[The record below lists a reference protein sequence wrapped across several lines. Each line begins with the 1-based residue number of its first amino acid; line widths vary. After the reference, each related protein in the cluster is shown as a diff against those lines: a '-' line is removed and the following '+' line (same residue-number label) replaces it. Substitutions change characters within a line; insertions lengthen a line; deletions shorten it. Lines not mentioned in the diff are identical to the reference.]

1 MTHKLDSLYYDNYG
15 MIILQLPP
23 ETSLAFSSCSRG
35 RDRCRHFVINQSE
48 SGKFLVCGD
57 TTGHGTLSELI
68 DYYRAKPIEPFGEH
82 LTSSCVEV
90 RLKPRRAFFKET
102 QENREM

>member
-1 MTHKLDSLYYDNYG
+1 MAQKLKSLFYDNYG
-15 MIILQLPP
+15 MIVLQLPT
-23 ETSLAFSSCSRG
+23 ETSLVFSSCSRG

-68 DYYRAKPIEPFGEH
+68 DYYRATPIEPFGEH

-90 RLKPRRAFFKET
+90 RLNPRRAFFKEN
-102 QENREM
+102 QESREM

>member
-1 MTHKLDSLYYDNYG
+1 M
-15 MIILQLPP
+15 MIWEQPT
-23 ETSLAFSSCSRG
+23 ETSLAFPSCSRG
-35 RDRCRHFVINQSE
+35 RDRCRHFVISQSE

-68 DYYRAKPIEPFGEH
+68 DYYRTKPIEPFGEH

-90 RLKPRRAFFKET
+90 RHKPGRALF
-102 QENREM
+102 